1 MPNRN
6 SKNDKQPLK
15 ILNDVLNI
23 PAFPI
28 LWADENAELDEENAD
43 IIKGK
48 VVKPIRLV
56 DGFSYFGLIIG
67 CILVAVSWAMV
78 LLRITRLRHDLPTHV

>member
-6 SKNDKQPLK
+6 SKNDKRPLK

-67 CILVAVSWAMV
+67 C
-78 LLRITRLRHDLPTHV
+78 LLYTSPSTRDKRQSRMPSSA